1 MAKRVSMKHKRMEA
15 PEWVFPWR
23 GERGPQWP
31 LIIAMALSGVA
42 FAVLVT
48 SVRIS
53 VSPPVSR
60 TAAKASVI
68 RVLDDVDGR
77 ALTLMAREGG
87 PFPSRFDPAEWQRA
101 SHTGLG
107 INPSSRWQAPP
118 YVPALRELR
127 LKEPAV
133 GARWTSPRGPVLPLR
148 RPAPVVAQSP
158 DQRPPQPLLFPL
170 SGIAAAAL
178 PRELPPFD
186 IPVEPAMA
194 AESWRFLLRLDATG
208 GVIDSFPL
216 TGGDKAGPSA
226 LADWLRRVSF
236 NPDPSA
242 ANRWIAVGISF
253 TNPAAHGSDAR

>member
-1 MAKRVSMKHKRMEA
+1 MAKRVSMKHKRMKA

-23 GERGPQWP
+23 GERGPMWP
-31 LIIAMALSGVA
+31 LIIAMALSGIA
-42 FAVLVT
+42 FAALVT

-101 SHTGLG
+101 NQPSLDL
-107 INPSSRWQAPP
+107 NPSARLQETP
-118 YVPALRELR
+118 YVPAPRELSPG
-127 LKEPAV
+127 EPAA
-133 GARWTSPRGPVLPLR
+133 GGRWTSPRGPVLPLR
-148 RPAPVVAQSP
+148 KPAPVAGQSL

-170 SGIAAAAL
+170 SGIAAASL
-178 PRELPPFD
+178 PHKLPPFD
-186 IPVEPAMA
+186 IPVDPAMA
-194 AESWRFLLRLDATG
+194 AESWRFLLRLDAMG
-208 GVIDSFPL
+208 GVIDSFPM

-226 LADWLRRVSF
+226 LADWLRQVSF
-236 NPDPSA
+236 NPDPST

-253 TNPAAHGSDAR
+253 TNPAAHGTDAR